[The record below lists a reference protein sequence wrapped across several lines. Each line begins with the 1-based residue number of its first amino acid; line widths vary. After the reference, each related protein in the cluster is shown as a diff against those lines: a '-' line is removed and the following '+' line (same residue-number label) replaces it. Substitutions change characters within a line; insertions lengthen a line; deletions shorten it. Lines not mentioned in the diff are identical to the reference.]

1 MATATQNVNDSTG
14 PLPRFTKEVSGIIR
28 EAAEASRATPP
39 GDGMERGG
47 LLLAVPD
54 GDNFTI
60 DRVEMVPCEHRYGP
74 EHRLSPDDLNVLR
87 AKANEVN
94 ASGLRRVV
102 GYVRTSSRDPLGFS
116 LDENAVIREFVPD
129 CNWFVIAKSFPDGRC
144 RVRAFRYIE
153 SGWAQAADFALP
165 GPSEPM
171 VAPYRQP
178 PLLFRAVS
186 TALDLLGSVPPMV
199 AGVLALIVVAWV
211 LWSSFLNRPAPI
223 PPNLGM
229 RVASDGN
236 MVGLSWDARPV
247 LGNSARSGILHIRD
261 GVQQRDVPLDT
272 GKVANGLVL
281 YKPESADVTFQ
292 LELQGGRPQPVQDT
306 VRWLGRPDELA
317 AAGFT
322 VDSMNHESAAA
333 AAPAETASSTSPA
346 PASHATTQ
354 KPAQAA
360 PKSPAGEGL
369 ARFVVKTP
377 GAHITVQPANDPH
390 AAARPVGTDSLR
402 LPIGQWIVRAT
413 APGYKPF
420 SRHILVNKAG
430 PAEILIRLQPAN
442 GA

>member
-1 MATATQNVNDSTG
+1 MATATQNVNDSSG

-28 EAAEASRATPP
+28 EAAEASRSTPP

-54 GDNFTI
+54 GNDFKI

-74 EHRLSPDDLNVLR
+74 EYRLSPDDLNVLR
-87 AKANEVN
+87 AKAEEVR

-116 LDENAVIREFVPD
+116 LDENAVIREFVAD
-129 CNWFVIAKSFPDGRC
+129 CDWFVIAKSFPDGRC

-165 GPSEPM
+165 GPSEPLA
-171 VAPYRQP
+171 VPYRQP
-178 PLLFRAVS
+178 PLWFRATS
-186 TALDLLGSVPPMV
+186 TALDLLGTVPPFV
-199 AGVLALIVVAWV
+199 TGILALIVVAWV
-211 LWSSFLNRPAPI
+211 GWSCFLNRPAPI

-236 MVGLSWDARPV
+236 MVGLSWDARPA

-261 GVQQRDVPLDT
+261 GSQQSDVSLDA

-292 LELQGGRPQPVQDT
+292 LELQGASPHPVEDS
-306 VRWLGRPDELA
+306 VHWVGRPDELA

-322 VDSMNHESAAA
+322 VNTMN
-333 AAPAETASSTSPA
+333 PA
-346 PASHATTQ
+346 PANPAPAAATPPAEPVS
-354 KPAQAA
+354 KPNP
-360 PKSPAGEGL
+360 PKPLPAVAKPSAGEGL

-377 GAHITVQPANDPH
+377 GARVTVQPADNPH
-390 AAARPVGTDSLR
+390 APERPVRTDSLR
-402 LPIGQWIVRAT
+402 LPAGQWIVRAT

-420 SRHILVNKAG
+420 SRHFLVNKAG
-430 PAEILIRLQPAN
+430 PAEILIRMQPAN

>member
-1 MATATQNVNDSTG
+1 MATATQNVNDTPG
-14 PLPRFTKEVSGIIR
+14 PLPRFTTEVSGIIR
-28 EAAEASRATPP
+28 EAAEASRSTPP

-54 GDNFTI
+54 GDGFKI

-87 AKANEVN
+87 AKAEEVR

-102 GYVRTSSRDPLGFS
+102 GYLRTSSRDPLGFS

-129 CNWFVIAKSFPDGRC
+129 CNWFVIAKSFTDGRC

-165 GPSEPM
+165 GPAEPM
-171 VAPYRQP
+171 IAPYRQP
-178 PLLFRAVS
+178 SLPFRAVS
-186 TALDLLGSVPPMV
+186 TALDVIGSVPPIV
-199 AGVLALIVVAWV
+199 TGVLALIVVAWV
-211 LWSSFLNRPAPI
+211 AWFSFLNRPAPV

-236 MVGLSWDARPV
+236 MVGLSWDARPA
-247 LGNSARSGILHIRD
+247 LGNSARSGILHISD
-261 GVQQRDVPLDT
+261 GAQQHDVQLDA

-281 YKPESADVTFQ
+281 YKPGSADVTFQ
-292 LELQGGRPQPVQDT
+292 LVLHGASPQAVQET
-306 VRWLGRPDELA
+306 VRWIGRPDDLA
-317 AAGFT
+317 AAFT
-322 VDSMNHESAAA
+322 VDAMNHEPAAA
-333 AAPAETASSTSPA
+333 TPPAEPSSPA
-346 PASHATTQ
+346 PPVKAS
-354 KPAQAA
+354 QA
-360 PKSPAGEGL
+360 GDGL

-377 GAHITVQPANDPH
+377 GAHITVQPADNPH
-390 AAARPVGTDSLR
+390 APERPVRTDSLR

-420 SRHILVNKAG
+420 SRHFLVNKAG
-430 PAEILIRLQPAN
+430 PAEILIRMQPAN